1 MEASRWIGRPA
12 GDAALSVSWVP
23 LAFAG
28 HLVEGSPRAL
38 DLLVAGVMFLS
49 FAHQPL
55 TLPFVYGSPWRLA
68 AHRRLF
74 LLTPVV
80 VVLVVSVFSTLDP
93 LLVAVVGGLWNAE
106 HTLMQRYGIMRIYG
120 RRVGDSQA
128 RIEKAMVF
136 VWFAVPL
143 GFVVARHDVA
153 HVVNQFGVVSVA
165 GSAAKILS
173 GVSTEAT
180 IALPLIVVVALYLAA
195 RWCVG
200 EARTGGA
207 NPGKWLYVA
216 STAALFAIALV
227 DPIAGLVSFVG
238 SHSIEYLVIVNRSI
252 ATEARHPGRLGDVAR
267 LRGGRTF
274 FFAAYL
280 VLVSAL
286 FVVLYYLVP
295 ATLLLVVVLSIG
307 ALHFFY
313 DSFIWKLRKPEVAAS
328 LVGSPS

>member
-1 MEASRWIGRPA
+1 M
-12 GDAALSVSWVP
+12 P
-23 LAFAG
+23 LALAG
-28 HLVEGSPRAL
+28 YLAEGSPRVL

-68 AHRRLF
+68 SHRRLF
-74 LLTPVV
+74 LLSPLVV
-80 VVLVVSVFSTLDP
+80 VVVVSVFSTVSP
-93 LLVAVVGGLWNAE
+93 VLVAVVGGLWNAE

-128 RIEKAMVF
+128 RIEKVMVF

-143 GFVVARHDVA
+143 GFVIARHDVA
-153 HVVNQFGVVSVA
+153 HVVSQFGVVTVA
-165 GSAAKILS
+165 GSAAKILA
-173 GVSTEAT
+173 GMSTEAT
-180 IALPLIVVVALYLAA
+180 IAFPLIVVAAAYLAV
-195 RWCVG
+195 RWLMG
-200 EARTGGA
+200 EARSGGA

-216 STAALFAIALV
+216 STAALFAVALV
-227 DPIAGLVSFVG
+227 DPTAGLVGFVG

-252 ATEARHPGRLGDVAR
+252 AGEARHPGRLGDLAR
-267 LRGGRTF
+267 LPSGRTRF
-274 FFAAYL
+274 FSVYL
-280 VLVSAL
+280 VAVSVL
-286 FVVLYYLVP
+286 FIILYYLVP

-328 LVGSPS
+328 LVGSAA